1 MTDRRYAATKELVES
16 WNRSRTHGTGDAVG
30 MYTDTSAGS
39 LSSAETSCRTDL
51 RLLLP
56 PAPSDLLA
64 LWLERS
70 GLTLMSCSRAPI
82 NSWLEVRMRPC
93 VCVCVFQDCSVG
105 HWLQCVFVNSGFL
118 FTPKTDAVGPS
129 FSKVCLSTKYQFG
142 VYMLLH
148 VFNPCSMWF

>member
-93 VCVCVFQDCSVG
+93 VCVCVSGLFCRSLAAVCFCKLWILIYTKDRCSWPIFFKG
-105 HWLQCVFVNSGFL
+105 VFEH
-118 FTPKTDAVGPS
+118 
-129 FSKVCLSTKYQFG
+129 KVSVWG
-142 VYMLLH
+142 LH
-148 VFNPCSMWF
+148 VVACV